1 MRKGIKCIKEI
12 FVSYCFA
19 FGLLQ
24 TLYILQGFMPGY
36 GLPGALGYVSER
48 AFGAGIVFSIIHF
61 IITSD
66 YFDDKISIKIR
77 IFVCAIP
84 CSVVM
89 GYLSY
94 ELGLHNYL
102 QFINDDLTYVTLWR
116 IFMLVSFIIYMA
128 IYWVIEWNYLK
139 QGKEYDIALQ
149 AYKDKNK
156 ME

>member
-24 TLYILQGFMPGY
+24 TLYILQGFMPFHR
-36 GLPGALGYVSER
+36 GLQGYVSKT
-48 AFGAGIVFSIIHF
+48 AVYAAVIFSIIHF
-61 IITSD
+61 VITSD
-66 YFDDKISIKIR
+66 WLEQKISIKIR
-77 IFVCAIP
+77 VIVCAIP

-102 QFINDDLTYVTLWR
+102 QFINDDLTYVTLWG
-116 IFMLVSFIIYMA
+116 IFILVSFIIFMA